1 MIRTISDAIAFA
13 EDILSDEEQ
22 TKAAHLEEL
31 DEFVRNLRSAGLAA
45 EPDRTLVDRITHLSG
60 LLTRLGLGDSARAVV
75 QRTLRHMELVEAGQT
90 VFPPSVWNRIAVQLA
105 QHGELDE
112 ARLVLT
118 YALNRARDPSAEP
131 EDAAEDV
138 VILANLSVISLRSHN
153 TEFAASW
160 AEHAQEALLG
170 APHHPAADRLAVTL
184 ASVLVSIAKERADTE
199 QLTAAVT
206 ELGECTRRLLARRGE
221 GRSEVLSALAT
232 LADAKLT
239 LARAADSTDDMRT
252 ALGVLE
258 RVAQKS
264 MVRFGTHSPLALSI
278 RANLAVARFELAR
291 SSRSQ
296 DTDAH
301 IKSAVESLDSVVQL
315 TFTAL
320 GEHHPQSFAAADNLA
335 TARDD
340 SAAVVGARESFSHF
354 YGPRDNER
362 RNFAKSEAISREKD
376 RIRIIAFGGASY
388 FLGPLNRYKPGIE
401 ERLAH
406 GVRVEVIISNPWNS
420 ITSYF
425 LVGDAAAEAG
435 GPRPR
440 VKSPDTALRNIED
453 GDYMQ
458 TFRPVIE
465 SYRTLRRRY
474 GERIQLRI
482 APMDIPGTS
491 LLTSEVGF
499 FEPYMTADPLDRTR
513 RPLRTFEIEFGQ
525 ISRFYEVDDAAF
537 EQYWAISNTVEEY
550 EAAEQDFKALLRRR
564 LEILSATMSDRSG

>member
-1 MIRTISDAIAFA
+1 VIRTISDAIAFA
-13 EDILSDEEQ
+13 EKILSDEEQ
-22 TKAAHLEEL
+22 TKTDHLEEL

-45 EPDRTLVDRITHLSG
+45 EPDRTLVDRITHLSA

-170 APHHPAADRLAVTL
+170 APDHPEADRLAVTL
-184 ASVLVSIAKERADTE
+184 ASVLVSIAQERGDTE
-199 QLTAAVT
+199 LLAAAVT

-221 GRSEVLSALAT
+221 GRPEVLSSLAT
-232 LADAKLT
+232 LADAKLA
-239 LARAADSTDDMRT
+239 LARAAGSTEDMRT

-291 SSRSQ
+291 SSHSQ
-296 DTDAH
+296 DTDTH

-320 GEHHPQSFAAADNLA
+320 GEHHPQSIAAADNLA

-340 SAAVVGARESFSHF
+340 SAAVVGARESISHF

-401 ERLAH
+401 ERLAN

-440 VKSPDTALRNIED
+440 VKSPDAALKNIED

-465 SYRTLRRRY
+465 SYRTLRQRH
-474 GERIQLRI
+474 GDRIQLRI

-564 LEILSATMSDRSG
+564 LEILSATMSDRSV